1 MVILDLSSPT
11 TTSSSLS
18 RTLLSQAPHL
28 AKLAE
33 TSGDPHLDE
42 TWKLQQVF
50 TAEKAVDVIVDVIQQ
65 QRLDEPIPRS
75 IWREIIQDWFV
86 NFEKLYALMD
96 LGYDHQDE
104 LKVFAG
110 GYAIVKKDQALAKR
124 AVQTEAEWI

>member
-50 TAEKAVDVIVDVIQQ
+50 TAEKAVDAIVDVIQQ
-65 QRLDEPIPRS
+65 QRLDEPIPCS
-75 IWREIIQDWFV
+75 IW
-86 NFEKLYALMD
+86 
-96 LGYDHQDE
+96 
-104 LKVFAG
+104 
-110 GYAIVKKDQALAKR
+110 
-124 AVQTEAEWI
+124 